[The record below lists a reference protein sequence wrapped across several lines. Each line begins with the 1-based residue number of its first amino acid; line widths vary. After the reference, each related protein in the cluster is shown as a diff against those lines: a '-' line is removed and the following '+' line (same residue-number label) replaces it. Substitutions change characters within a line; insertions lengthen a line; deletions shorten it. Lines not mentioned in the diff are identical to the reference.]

1 MIIIYV
7 PKDGEPEHFDARTLR
22 VSEASIVQRL
32 LSRKWGEVEAGIREE
47 DLEDLRAVAWVIKKR
62 VAPSLRY
69 DDFDPGIDELGMRL
83 DPDEVVAYV
92 RQAIAF
98 TTANNPDATPAQI
111 REALTELPNLAFD
124 PEHARRTVE
133 ELAANPKDQAAPE
146 TTSLPSGTPT
156 SSPDASAT

>member
-7 PKDGEPEHFDARTLR
+7 PKDGEREHFDARSLR

-47 DLEDLRAVAWVIKKR
+47 DLEALRAVAWVVKKR
-62 VAPSLRY
+62 SAPSLRY

-83 DPDEVVAYV
+83 DCDEVVAYV
-92 RQAIAF
+92 RQVIAF
-98 TTANNPDATPAQI
+98 ATANNPDATPADI
-111 REALTELPNLAFD
+111 REALTELPNLAFE
-124 PEHARRTVE
+124 PEHAQRTVE
-133 ELAANPKDQAAPE
+133 ELAADPKDPTTRE
-146 TTSLPSGTPT
+146 TSTPSSETPT